1 MPWINLGDY
10 ALQIISTLKSLHFE
24 DGPQTFG
31 VVGHC
36 FYMGREDGLT
46 CYTISV

>member
-1 MPWINLGDY
+1 MLRIDLGDY
-10 ALQIISTLKSLHFE
+10 ALQIISTHKALHFE

-36 FYMGREDGLT
+36 FYYIWKEG
-46 CYTISV
+46 